1 MQIKASLPVLK
12 SAPKP
17 PSPTVQLKPSLS
29 TYSEKDDDD
38 DDFGDDFDAPA
49 QPLKLNPKLAS
60 KGTGSPLMRPDD
72 LKNFKAPAPTSQ
84 QPQSEPSPLPPQSA
98 PLPSTP
104 SIVTKFAQQHVS
116 ASLPSPLKRGG
127 HHQSQQ
133 QHPLTSA
140 PASVSAKTAGQLLRV
155 AKLASEEMVHY
166 QEKNREDDYSEE
178 FNEEQKAS
186 TLKLKLHL
194 APNDDES
201 LDFSNFDALEEEEDV
216 FAAVDDFEDLGMQ
229 SLFFFFLKCKTKTI
243 KMADFDEQRE
253 KNRLAA
259 QMNDLLRIL
268 SAIHRGSPDDAVIRA
283 ADRLIDAFQENPQ
296 LKDELLHVRNNLVP
310 IVDLLDELAPV
321 SAIIPHLLNL
331 IAEIVQE
338 DADSLEWFVSVGG
351 LASVVR
357 FAGSPECSSEGRQ
370 QALQL
375 LSQAV
380 TTSQMTRQGVKPAL
394 LSFGLFF

>member
-1 MQIKASLPVLK
+1 
-12 SAPKP
+12 
-17 PSPTVQLKPSLS
+17 
-29 TYSEKDDDD
+29 
-38 DDFGDDFDAPA
+38 
-49 QPLKLNPKLAS
+49 
-60 KGTGSPLMRPDD
+60 
-72 LKNFKAPAPTSQ
+72 
-84 QPQSEPSPLPPQSA
+84 
-98 PLPSTP
+98 
-104 SIVTKFAQQHVS
+104 
-116 ASLPSPLKRGG
+116 
-127 HHQSQQ
+127 
-133 QHPLTSA
+133 
-140 PASVSAKTAGQLLRV
+140 
-155 AKLASEEMVHY
+155 
-166 QEKNREDDYSEE
+166 
-178 FNEEQKAS
+178 
-186 TLKLKLHL
+186 
-194 APNDDES
+194 
-201 LDFSNFDALEEEEDV
+201 
-216 FAAVDDFEDLGMQ
+216 
-229 SLFFFFLKCKTKTI
+229 
-243 KMADFDEQRE
+243 MADFDEQRE